1 MISDIKPILKKLEI
15 TELGHFD
22 ENAYVIQLQDSN
34 DYARMYSL
42 LEQNAINTEYP
53 NFGTNTNKT
62 TVKITNYF
70 EVEEDNVTYNLFLVA
85 DFDNDKYYLRIVEK

>member
-15 TELGHFD
+15 TELGRFD

-62 TVKITNYF
+62 TIKITNYF
-70 EVEEDNVTYNLFLVA
+70 EIEEDNVTYNLFLVA
-85 DFDNDKYYLRIVEK
+85 DFNNDNYYLKIVEK